1 MLLLRGICLFILC
14 ISIIAPNILLLDC
27 FIRSR
32 GLRIYP
38 SYWLLA
44 VMSLVDLFAG
54 MTHLPM
60 MAATFLDLMPEDT
73 KTLHVTYTGS
83 PCSSFVTSAYFC

>member
-1 MLLLRGICLFILC
+1 MTLIRGICLSLFAVSVMI
-14 ISIIAPNILLLDC
+14 PNAGLLVC
-27 FIRSR
+27 FVRSR